1 MKSPASKS
9 PSGYRA
15 FLDDL
20 KTRIRSAQVKAALAV
35 NRELIRLY
43 WGIGADIV
51 ERQRAEGWGTTVI
64 DRLAADIRREFPG
77 LTGFS
82 RANIYRMR
90 AFYAA
95 YAQTLPIVS
104 QAARQ
109 LEGGSDLE
117 AVGLPSLTLPPE
129 PMASL
134 PWFHNVVLLE
144 SLKDPVQRLWYAR
157 KAIEYGWSRSVLVH
171 WIESDLYSREG
182 RAVTNFPTTLPPAQ
196 SDLAGEIV
204 KDPYSFDFLTL
215 APAAAERDLEQ
226 ALLDHIRQF
235 LLELGAGFAFV
246 GQQMPVEIGGE
257 DFRFDLLFYHL
268 RLRCFIVI
276 DLKARPFK
284 PEDAGKMNFY
294 LSAVDDRLRHPD
306 DKPSIGLILC
316 KTRNEIVAEYALRDM
331 AKPVG
336 IARYVTRLI
345 EELPARFK
353 DALPAPEELDAELR
367 RIRNPPNPKNRR
379 KRNA

>member
-1 MKSPASKS
+1 MAEKHPARRDTPDRGRHGHRTVKSPAPRS

-20 KTRIRSAQVKAALAV
+20 KTRIRTAQVKAALAV

-43 WGIGADIV
+43 WDIGGMIA
-51 ERQRAEGWGTTVI
+51 ERQKTEGWGKSVVE
-64 DRLAADIRREFPG
+64 RLAADIRHEFPG
-77 LTGFS
+77 VSGFS
-82 RANIYRMR
+82 VQNIWKMR
-90 AFYAA
+90 AFYLAWTDQ
-95 YAQTLPIVS
+95 AQNVS

-109 LEGGSDLE
+109 MHAKTDLSQLVRE
-117 AVGLPSLTLPPE
+117 MDGCNLPQTLAE
-129 PMASL
+129 I
-134 PWFHNVVLLE
+134 PWGHNTELLFK
-144 SLKDPVQRLWYAR
+144 LKDPVQRLWYAK

-215 APAAAERDLEQ
+215 APAAAERELEQ

-345 EELPARFK
+345 EELPARFR
-353 DALPAPEELDAELR
+353 DGPATTT
-367 RIRNPPNPKNRR
+367 
-379 KRNA
+379 

>member
-1 MKSPASKS
+1 MVKSPAWRS

-20 KTRIRSAQVKAALAV
+20 KTRIRTAQVKAALAV
-35 NRELIRLY
+35 NQELIRLY
-43 WGIGADIV
+43 WDIGGMIA
-51 ERQRAEGWGTTVI
+51 ERQKTEGWGKSVVE
-64 DRLAADIRREFPG
+64 RLAADIRHEFPG
-77 LTGFS
+77 VSGFS
-82 RANIYRMR
+82 VQNIWKMR
-90 AFYAA
+90 AFYLAWTDQA
-95 YAQTLPIVS
+95 RNVS
-104 QAARQ
+104 QAAREMDGKANLSQ
-109 LEGGSDLE
+109 LVREIDGCN
-117 AVGLPSLTLPPE
+117 LPQTLAE
-129 PMASL
+129 I
-134 PWFHNVVLLE
+134 PWGHNTELLFK
-144 SLKDPVQRLWYAR
+144 LKDPVQRLWYAR
-157 KAIEYGWSRSVLVH
+157 KAIDYGWSRSVLVH
-171 WIESDLYSREG
+171 WIESGLYSREG

-294 LSAVDDRLRHPD
+294 LSAIDDRLRHPD

-316 KTRNEIVAEYALRDM
+316 KTRNEIVAEYTLRDM

-345 EELPARFK
+345 EELPARFR
-353 DALPAPEELDAELR
+353 DGPATTA
-367 RIRNPPNPKNRR
+367 
-379 KRNA
+379 

>member
-1 MKSPASKS
+1 
-9 PSGYRA
+9 
-15 FLDDL
+15 L
-20 KTRIRSAQVKAALAV
+20 KTRIRTAQVKAALAV

-43 WGIGADIV
+43 WSIGADIV
-51 ERQRAEGWGTTVI
+51 ERQRTEGWGATVI

-77 LTGFS
+77 LAGFS
-82 RANIYRMR
+82 RGNIYRMR
-90 AFYAA
+90 AFYLA
-95 YAQTLPIVS
+95 YSQDSTFVA

-109 LEGGSDLE
+109 MGDGTDPYGGKHSR
-117 AVGLPSLTLPPE
+117 PSLPPE

-134 PWFHNVVLLE
+134 PWFHNIALVE
-144 SLKDPVQRLWYAR
+144 TLKDPAQRLWYAKR
-157 KAIEYGWSRSVLVH
+157 AVEYGWSRSVLLH

-182 RAVTNFPTTLPPAQ
+182 RAVTNFSTTLPPAQ

-215 APAAAERDLEQ
+215 APAAAERELEQ

-246 GQQMPVEIGGE
+246 GQQVPLEIGGE

-316 KTRNEIVAEYALRDM
+316 KTRNEIVAEYALRDV

-345 EELPARFK
+345 EELPARFR
-353 DALPAPEELDAELR
+353 DAPPAPAELDATSR
-367 RIRNPPNPKNRR
+367 RIKNPPNPKNGRR
-379 KRNA
+379 RNA